1 MEEVKKY
8 DAIVLFER
16 PILIRED
23 IYGFLL
29 KKQEMDEFLW
39 NMLPQSII
47 LHKYI
52 AYLLGCEDWLKNGN
66 GISEDLNYFIKGDK
80 HYDVNKGKIKQY
92 SKNIYDT
99 NPLKVHF
106 IRDCDIKFDEN
117 DIEDFLIISKK
128 KYEECLKI
136 IQQII
141 E

>member
-1 MEEVKKY
+1 MGRKKTY
-8 DAIVLFER
+8 DAVVLFER
-16 PILIRED
+16 PILIREN

-29 KKQEMDEFLW
+29 DKQEMDEYLW
-39 NMLPQSII
+39 NMLPDSII

-80 HYDVNKGKIKQY
+80 LYDVNKGKVKQY
-92 SKNIYDT
+92 CKKVYET
-99 NPLKVHF
+99 NPLKFNF
-106 IRDCDIKFDEN
+106 IKDCDIKFDEN
-117 DIEDFLIISKK
+117 DIEDFLIISKQ

-136 IQQII
+136 LPKN

>member
-16 PILIRED
+16 PILIREN

-29 KKQEMDEFLW
+29 EKQEMDEYLW
-39 NMLPQSII
+39 NMLPHSII

-80 HYDVNKGKIKQY
+80 HYDVNKGKVKQY
-92 SKNIYDT
+92 CKKVYET
-99 NPLKVHF
+99 NPLKFHF
-106 IRDCDIKFDEN
+106 VRDCDIKFAPD
-117 DIEDFLIISKK
+117 DIDDCLIISKD
-128 KYEECLKI
+128 KYNECLQFL
-136 IQQII
+136 QQKND
-141 E
+141 

>member
-8 DAIVLFER
+8 DAVVLFER
-16 PILIRED
+16 PILIREN

-29 KKQEMDEFLW
+29 DKQEMDEYLW
-39 NMLPQSII
+39 NMLPDSII

-52 AYLLGCEDWLKNGN
+52 AYLVGCEDWLKSGN
-66 GISEDLNYFIKGDK
+66 TISEDLNYFIKGDK
-80 HYDVNKGKIKQY
+80 HYDVNKGKVKQY
-92 SKNIYDT
+92 CKKIYDT
-99 NPLKVHF
+99 NPLKFHF